1 MVMTAYWGILLFLAG
16 LIFGSFFNVLSDRLP
31 EKQSS
36 VKPPSSCHS
45 CGRKLKAKDLVPVIS
60 YLILRGR
67 CRYCSCSI
75 PIRILLLELTTG
87 VMFLL
92 LYLNFGLT
100 IELGVALLYFS
111 ALLLILIIDLEK
123 KLILNVIIYP
133 VAVIALV
140 INLLLPGI
148 EIVPGITSALA
159 GGGVGLAL
167 FLLIALLSRGG
178 MGMGDVKMAGL
189 MGLMLGLPL
198 NLVAIFLAVISG
210 GIVAVAVMIIK
221 EKSRRNPIAFG
232 PFLAIGTMTAFI
244 WGQELLE
251 WYLGFFGF

>member
-1 MVMTAYWGILLFLAG
+1 
-16 LIFGSFFNVLSDRLP
+16 
-31 EKQSS
+31 
-36 VKPPSSCHS
+36 
-45 CGRKLKAKDLVPVIS
+45 
-60 YLILRGR
+60 
-67 CRYCSCSI
+67 
-75 PIRILLLELTTG
+75 
-87 VMFLL
+87 MFLL